1 MPKTF
6 LCLRVLCAFLFTAAV
21 APAALAHAHLASS
34 APAANALVQGGPQ
47 QLVLTFTEGVEPRF
61 SRITLSGPVQMTI
74 PSAVLNSDNGDN
86 TRLQVPL
93 DKALPAGEYQVAWKV
108 VSVDGH
114 RTQGTYRFTVK

>member
-1 MPKTF
+1 MSKAF
-6 LCLRVLCAFLFTAAV
+6 LALRVLCAFLFTAAV
-21 APAALAHAHLASS
+21 APAAFAHAHLVSS
-34 APAANALVQGGPQ
+34 APAANALVQGTPQ

-61 SRITLSGPVQMTI
+61 SRVTLAGPLAVTF
-74 PSAVLNSDNGDN
+74 PSAQLSSENGDK

-93 DKALPAGEYQVAWKV
+93 DKALPTGEYQVSWKV